1 MEIEF
6 RGKHIDEGDWIYGS
20 LIIKEYSKEDTECC
34 VFDPHDNVGVYYVVD
49 PETIGQYTT
58 KDIEGTK
65 LFVGDIIEY
74 DGDTYEIIFQ
84 EEEARFIG
92 INYPT
97 MITASSFC
105 KAKKIG
111 TKYDNRQS

>member
-6 RGKHIDEGDWIYGS
+6 RGKAYIPTGKWVYGCF
-20 LIIKEYSKEDTECC
+20 LIKSIRSIIFVYSKTNDGIHYEYE
-34 VFDPHDNVGVYYVVD
+34 VY
-49 PETIGQYTT
+49 PKTIGQYTT
-58 KDIEGTK
+58 KKDIEGTK

-74 DGDTYEIIFQ
+74 DGDTCEIVFQ

-105 KAKKIG
+105 KSKKIG
-111 TKYDNRQS
+111 TKYD

>member
-6 RGKHIDEGDWIYGS
+6 RGKWKGSKYWIYGC
-20 LIIKEYSKEDTECC
+20 Y
-34 VFDPHDNVGVYYVVD
+34 YYVPSLELHQILCQNCEGYFLID

-58 KDIEGTK
+58 KKDIEGTK

-74 DGDTYEIIFQ
+74 DGMTYEIIFQ

-97 MITASSFC
+97 MISALDFC

-111 TKYDNRQS
+111 TKFD